1 MQDQGGKVVFGSDDK
16 IVVFEG
22 RKFLNFS
29 EQEFSVWVPI
39 QMRFCDTD
47 MMGHINNVSVIAFLE
62 TARVEYMSRMRDV
75 AKQKGIGRDLF
86 SIILAEITC
95 VYRGQ
100 IFLRDKIQ
108 VGIKIRCFKRKSFVF
123 DYIILADQEDGIKRK
138 VVDAQSIQVMY
149 DYFEGKSIDVPK
161 EFIEVAEIVE
171 GRKIPF
177 LTNI

>member
-1 MQDQGGKVVFGSDDK
+1 MQDTKRKTVFSSDDK
-16 IVVFEG
+16 IVIFEG

-29 EQEFSVWVPI
+29 EHEFSVWVPI

-62 TARVEYMSRMRDV
+62 TARVEYMNKMRDV
-75 AKQKGIGRDLF
+75 AKQKGIGQDLF

-100 IFLRDKIQ
+100 FFLKDKIQ

-123 DYIILADQEDGIKRK
+123 DYIILADQGGDAKRK

-149 DYFEGKSIDVPK
+149 DYFGGKSMDVPK
-161 EFIEVAEIVE
+161 EFIEVAEILE

>member
-1 MQDQGGKVVFGSDDK
+1 MQDTERKTVFSSDDK
-16 IVVFEG
+16 IVIFEG

-62 TARVEYMSRMRDV
+62 TARVEYMNKMRDI
-75 AKQKGIGRDLF
+75 AKQKGIGQDLF

-100 IFLRDKIQ
+100 FFLKDKIQ

-123 DYIILADQEDGIKRK
+123 DYIILADQGDGIKRK